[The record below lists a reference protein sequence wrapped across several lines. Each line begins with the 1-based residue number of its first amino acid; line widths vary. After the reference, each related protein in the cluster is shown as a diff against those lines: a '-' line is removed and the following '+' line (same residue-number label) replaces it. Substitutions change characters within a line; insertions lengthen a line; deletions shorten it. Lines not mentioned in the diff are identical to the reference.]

1 MLFGMIEDVRWGNM
15 EEGLYNRLHG
25 IGDLNRDFV
34 WDWRVDWGSRDVLN
48 EEGRDAN
55 SQPS

>member
-1 MLFGMIEDVRWGNM
+1 MIEDVRWGNM